1 MIEKVKNISIRL
13 INEILAIS
21 KALRESRA
29 SLFAAST
36 AFFAFLSLIP
46 LLILVCSILP
56 FIRGSQELFLSVIES
71 LLPHSL
77 EAFSTSIIEEIYD
90 KSITLLSVSAVL
102 MLWVAGKGFY
112 ALKAGINA
120 IRHVKESGGMLI
132 QRLVASLYTVVFI
145 LCIIFAFVFMLFGNY
160 LNEALIRILPTYSYI
175 YQFMMHFRFLFAW
188 AVMTV
193 FLQIVFALL
202 PNERVSVRLQ
212 LPGALFS
219 SVVWSVFSWGFS
231 IYIDKMDG
239 FGMYGSLT
247 TIIAVMMWMYTG
259 FYILLMGVS
268 INAHFEKGYQTLL
281 MKRKKQRR
289 MKKNSTN
296 TSDDLGEKCI

>member
-1 MIEKVKNISIRL
+1 MKNRCVRL
-13 INEILAIS
+13 IAVILSLS
-21 KALRESRA
+21 KELRESKA

-46 LLILVCSILP
+46 MLILVCSILP
-56 FIRGSQELFLSVIES
+56 FISGSQELFLSVLDS
-71 LLPHSL
+71 VLPNSL
-77 EAFSTSIIEEIYD
+77 ESFSLAIIEEIYD

-102 MLWVAGKGFY
+102 MLWVSGKGFY

-120 IRHVKESGGMLI
+120 IRHVRESRGMVF
-132 QRLVASLYTVVFI
+132 QRMVASLYTIVFI
-145 LCIIFAFVFMLFGNY
+145 LCVVFAFVFMLFGNY

-175 YQFMMHFRFLFAW
+175 YQFMMHFRFLFVW

-193 FLQIVFALL
+193 FLQIAFATL
-202 PNERVSVRLQ
+202 PNEKVSVRLQ
-212 LPGALFS
+212 LPGAFFS

-231 IYIDKMDG
+231 IYIDKMNG

-247 TIIAVMMWMYTG
+247 TIIAVMMWLYIG

-268 INAHFEKGYQTLL
+268 INVHFEESYRTLL
-281 MKRKKQRR
+281 TERKKRR
-289 MKKNSTN
+289 ELKRRADVT
-296 TSDDLGEKCI
+296 

>member
-13 INEILAIS
+13 FNVILAIS
-21 KALRESRA
+21 KALRESKA

-46 LLILVCSILP
+46 MLILVCSILP
-56 FIRGSQELFLSVIES
+56 FINGSQELFLSVIES
-71 LLPHSL
+71 ILPHSL
-77 EAFSTSIIEEIYD
+77 ETFSTAIIEEIYD
-90 KSITLLSVSAVL
+90 KSITLLSVSAIL

-120 IRHVKESGGMLI
+120 IRHVREARGVFL
-132 QRLVASLYTVVFI
+132 QRLIASLYTIIFI
-145 LCIIFAFVFMLFGNY
+145 ICIIFSFAFMLFGNY
-160 LNEALIRILPTYSYI
+160 LNEVLIRILPTYSYI
-175 YQFMMHFRFLFAW
+175 YQFMMHFRFLFVW

-193 FLQIVFALL
+193 FLQIVFASL
-202 PNERVSVRLQ
+202 PNEKVSVRLQ

-231 IYIDKMDG
+231 IYIDKMNG

-247 TIIAVMMWMYTG
+247 TIIAVMMWLYIG

-268 INAHFEKGYQTLL
+268 INVHFEKEYQFLL
-281 MKRKKQRR
+281 IKRKERR
-289 MKKNSTN
+289 DLKKKTGV
-296 TSDDLGEKCI
+296 T

>member
-1 MIEKVKNISIRL
+1 MTEKVRKICIRL
-13 INEILAIS
+13 INVVLAIS
-21 KALRESRA
+21 KELRESRA

-46 LLILVCSILP
+46 MLILVCSILP
-56 FIRGSQELFLSVIES
+56 FINGSQELFLSLVES
-71 LLPHSL
+71 VLPHSL
-77 EAFSTSIIEEIYD
+77 EAFSAAMIEEIYD

-102 MLWVAGKGFY
+102 MLWVAGKGFF

-120 IRHVKESGGMLI
+120 VRHVRESRGMFF

-145 LCIIFAFVFMLFGNY
+145 LCVIFSFAFMLFGNY
-160 LNEALIRILPTYSYI
+160 LNKVLIRILPAYSYI
-175 YQFMMHFRFLFAW
+175 YQFMIHFRFLFVW

-202 PNERVSVRLQ
+202 PNEKVSVRLQ
-212 LPGALFS
+212 LPGAFFS

-231 IYIDKMDG
+231 IYIDKMNG

-247 TIIAVMMWMYTG
+247 TIIVVMMWLYTG
-259 FYILLMGVS
+259 FYILLIGVS
-268 INAHFEKGYQTLL
+268 INAHFEEKYQFLL
-281 MKRKKQRR
+281 MKREKQSHLKK
-289 MKKNSTN
+289 KT
-296 TSDDLGEKCI
+296 DAA

>member
-13 INEILAIS
+13 FNVILAIS
-21 KALRESRA
+21 KALRESKA

-46 LLILVCSILP
+46 MLILVCSILP
-56 FIRGSQELFLSVIES
+56 FINGSQELFLSVIES
-71 LLPHSL
+71 ILPHSL
-77 EAFSTSIIEEIYD
+77 ETFSTAIIEEVYD
-90 KSITLLSVSAVL
+90 KSITLLSVSAIL

-120 IRHVKESGGMLI
+120 IRHVREVRGVFL
-132 QRLVASLYTVVFI
+132 QRLIASLYTIIFI
-145 LCIIFAFVFMLFGNY
+145 ICIIFSFAFMLFGNY
-160 LNEALIRILPTYSYI
+160 LNEVLIRILPTYSYI
-175 YQFMMHFRFLFAW
+175 YQFMMHFRFLFVW

-193 FLQIVFALL
+193 FLQIVFASL
-202 PNERVSVRLQ
+202 PNEKVSVRLQ

-231 IYIDKMDG
+231 IYIDKMNG

-247 TIIAVMMWMYTG
+247 TIIAVMMWLYIG

-268 INAHFEKGYQTLL
+268 INVHFEKEYQFLL
-281 MKRKKQRR
+281 IKRKERR
-289 MKKNSTN
+289 NLKKKTGV
-296 TSDDLGEKCI
+296 T